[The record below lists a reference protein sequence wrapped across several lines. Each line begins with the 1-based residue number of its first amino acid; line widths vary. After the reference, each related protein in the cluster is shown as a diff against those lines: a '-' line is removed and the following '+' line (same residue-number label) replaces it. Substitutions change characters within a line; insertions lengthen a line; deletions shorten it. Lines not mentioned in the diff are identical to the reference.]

1 MAMPQLLTL
10 SRAARLAGVTRG
22 AIQLKVRAGELQTF
36 EGKVKMGDLIRV
48 YPHVEMDASPI
59 LERVEEIKAQARP
72 RRHQEEHA
80 LPTAEVL
87 VQRLEML
94 ANVLVELKADLYR
107 STELLGATARR
118 LDALTEGGGG
128 DLWPQVRELSGW
140 LAGEMGK
147 EPAKTDA
154 RARLFAKDTFLR
166 VLAASVKVIPSG
178 HEFFVEG
185 TDSILSAAVR
195 AGLTLNYGCTSGN
208 CGSCKARV
216 VSGQVWK
223 LRDHDYVLSEREKR
237 LGYVLMC
244 SNTAVTD
251 LVIEAAEATTASDL
265 PLQQIRATAHRIDR
279 IGEDLAVLYVQTP
292 RTQTLR
298 FMAGQRATVTVGED
312 VSATL
317 PIASCPCDGRHLEF
331 HVRRRPGDRFGEV
344 VLGTLRPSEMVTV
357 TGPQGEF
364 VLAEDSARP
373 SLFIAF
379 DDGFA
384 PIKSLVQ
391 HAISIDTVE
400 AFHLYWFVT
409 GKERLYLD
417 NLCRSWRDALEN
429 FRYTARVLGA
439 GAEAREAAER
449 VLAEVLEDAEDLG
462 SHDVYVAGPAPLVE
476 AAAARLL
483 AHGLPSPQLRTEVTG
498 LAG

>member
-1 MAMPQLLTL
+1 MAMLQLLTL

-72 RRHQEEHA
+72 RRHQEEHS

-118 LDALTEGGGG
+118 LDVLAEGGGG
-128 DLWPQVRELSGW
+128 DLWPQVQELSAW
-140 LAGEMGK
+140 LAGEMAK

-185 TDSILSAAVR
+185 TDSILAAAVR
-195 AGLTLNYGCTSGN
+195 AGLALNYGCTSGN

-223 LRDHDYVLSEREKR
+223 LRDHDYVLSEREKA
-237 LGYVLMC
+237 LGYMLMC
-244 SNTAVTD
+244 SNTAITD
-251 LVIEAAEATTASDL
+251 LVVEAAEASAASDL
-265 PLQQIRATAHRIDR
+265 PLQQIRATTHRIDR
-279 IGEDLAVLYVQTP
+279 IGGDIAVLHVQTP

-298 FMAGQRATVTVGED
+298 FLAGQRATVTIDED
-312 VSATL
+312 TSATL

-331 HVRRRPGDRFGEV
+331 HVRRRPGDRFGDL
-344 VLGTLRPSEMVTV
+344 VLDVLRPSEMVTV

-364 VLAEDSARP
+364 VLAEDSAKP

-400 AFHLYWFVT
+400 SFHLYWFVT

-439 GAEAREAAER
+439 GTEPTDAAER
-449 VLAEVLEDAEDLG
+449 VLAEVVEDTEGLG
-462 SHDVYVAGPAPLVE
+462 GHEVYVAGPAPLVE
-476 AAAARLL
+476 AATGFLL
-483 AHGLPSPQLRTEVTG
+483 AHGLPSAQLRTEVT
-498 LAG
+498 ATES